1 MGLKKHDSFIN
12 FDENLIYFF
21 QNRDAAALSLFSPS
35 FPFCC
40 SSRPRMS
47 TSLKDSIDI
56 VHNIVHNMTVST
68 FVTLI
73 VSLQFF
79 SSLHYSTKT
88 MALVLQNNT
97 TYT

>member
-40 SSRPRMS
+40 SSRPRI
-47 TSLKDSIDI
+47 LIDSIDI

-79 SSLHYSTKT
+79 LSLLYSTKT
-88 MALVLQNNT
+88 MALVLPNNT
-97 TYT
+97 SYT